1 MAGQCCKPNV
11 DQPSSHQRDLR
22 DIELDELRRQ
32 VQQLQQRLERGK
44 APEHEVYDHVSE
56 HDLSEDG
63 EDVNLFHRTSIS
75 SADSPP
81 RHYRKDRDFGCKIEI
96 PDFEGKHDVDE
107 FIDWLNTIE
116 RFFELKDVPDN
127 QKMKKGLKKKFL
139 LENYRQYVFLKFHS
153 FKQNNLSV
161 VDYTAEFEDLMLR
174 CDTYEPEEQTIA
186 RYLSGLRIEIF
197 NVVQLQPYWTFHD
210 VCKLAL
216 KVEKQLKDS
225 KIGGF
230 RFNQQGGTTNRI
242 GFGHIASDGPNRKIV
257 SLMEE
262 DIWEEAKE
270 EPIYD
275 EGHEKDI
282 IYEDH
287 GEALS
292 MRRDLKQVRHNL
304 KVVERALRSYRPH
317 LGIFLD
323 IASYGSS
330 IVLLFV
336 DRGAVTNM
344 QDVEFHLTSKI
355 KDIAVKMVAKHR
367 YHTMRHPSSQPS
379 TLHLSPRFLGK
390 MNNAPWDPWNATHYP
405 AIHNGGHEN
414 ENANTI
420 NVNNSEMHSW
430 HLHGHDFWVLA
441 YGTSKINILTDLKK
455 YNLVNLIMKNT
466 VVVHHHGWTA
476 LKFHANNLGVWLF
489 HCHVESHFFVGMRV
503 VFEERMEKLSRLPT
517 SIIGCCETKR
527 FLKP

>member
-1 MAGQCCKPNV
+1 MAGQRRKPNV

-44 APEHEVYDHVSE
+44 APEHEVYDHVSK
-56 HDLSEDG
+56 HDLSENG
-63 EDVNLFHRTSIS
+63 EDVNPFHRTSIF

-81 RHYRKDRDFGCKIEI
+81 RHYKKDRDFGCKIEI

-127 QKMKKGLKKKFL
+127 QKVKIAAIKLKKHASIWWEHLKKQRVRDGKGRIVSWDKMKKALKKKFL
-139 LENYRQYVFLKFHS
+139 PENYRQDVFLKCHS

-174 CDTYEPEEQTIA
+174 CDIYEPEEQTIA
-186 RYLSGLRIEIF
+186 RYLGGLRIEIC

-242 GFGHIASDGPNRKIV
+242 GSSTTKVSTPTTQVTKSTKGETNTAGSSRPNTSNAHRKCFKCQGFGHIASDCPNRKIV

-262 DIWEEAKE
+262 DILEEAEE

-275 EGHEKDI
+275 EGHEEDI

-287 GEALS
+287 GEAL
-292 MRRDLKQVRHNL
+292 
-304 KVVERALRSYRPH
+304 
-317 LGIFLD
+317 LD
-323 IASYGSS
+323 QPLLQSDILYLIVKSHQS
-330 IVLLFV
+330 IVYVLKDCWQLHEAASSLL
-336 DRGAVTNM
+336 
-344 QDVEFHLTSKI
+344 
-355 KDIAVKMVAKHR
+355 
-367 YHTMRHPSSQPS
+367 P
-379 TLHLSPRFLGK
+379 
-390 MNNAPWDPWNATHYP
+390 
-405 AIHNGGHEN
+405 
-414 ENANTI
+414 
-420 NVNNSEMHSW
+420 
-430 HLHGHDFWVLA
+430 LA
-441 YGTSKINILTDLKK
+441 DQFAAS
-455 YNLVNLIMKNT
+455 
-466 VVVHHHGWTA
+466 
-476 LKFHANNLGVWLF
+476 
-489 HCHVESHFFVGMRV
+489 
-503 VFEERMEKLSRLPT
+503 
-517 SIIGCCETKR
+517 
-527 FLKP
+527 